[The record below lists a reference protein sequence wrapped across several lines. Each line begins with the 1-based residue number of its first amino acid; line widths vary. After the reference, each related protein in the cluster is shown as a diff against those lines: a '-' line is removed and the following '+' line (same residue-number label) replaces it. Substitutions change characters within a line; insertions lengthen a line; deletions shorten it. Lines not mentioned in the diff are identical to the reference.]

1 MLSSHL
7 LFHQF
12 LGVRPQSLHELI
24 VLSLWIHQIHTPSR
38 AREIAFSPYPFG
50 LDLRTRRQI
59 ELRESSIFHRLLYDG
74 IQDHAHNSEH
84 RPMESGAPEIRL
96 HDSGVAS
103 IDKYIIAHP
112 LLQAT
117 CEQNVGKL
125 RLAVSFHP
133 VCPFR
138 AVHSLGIEDD
148 TFLWGVVMA
157 PRGNVHDASAFAGS
171 SDGGQDGVGKDEV
184 AKMGDGKV
192 RFHLVSRCKLKGLVH
207 YSGVVD

>member
-38 AREIAFSPYPFG
+38 AREIVFSPYPFG

-59 ELRESSIFHRLLYDG
+59 ELRESSIFHRLLHDG

-96 HDSGVAS
+96 HGVGGR
-103 IDKYIIAHP
+103 
-112 LLQAT
+112 QAFF
-117 CEQNVGKL
+117 CVP
-125 RLAVSFHP
+125 AVAAIP
-133 VCPFR
+133 PD
-138 AVHSLGIEDD
+138 IEDVKAIPY
-148 TFLWGVVMA
+148 LLN
-157 PRGNVHDASAFAGS
+157 PYKRP
-171 SDGGQDGVGKDEV
+171 
-184 AKMGDGKV
+184 
-192 RFHLVSRCKLKGLVH
+192 
-207 YSGVVD
+207 